1 MFVRVFWQF
10 LHNKCN
16 EQTLFPDLAAMVIFS
31 WQHASKCST
40 TFTMKMKYMYT
51 IVCKCRNII
60 YPLNQSMGMV
70 KHHEQVSAWAD

>member
-1 MFVRVFWQF
+1 MFVRVLLAVSPQ
-10 LHNKCN
+10 KCN
-16 EQTLFPDLAAMVIFS
+16 EQILFPNLAAMVISS
-31 WQHASKCST
+31 WQHTSKCST